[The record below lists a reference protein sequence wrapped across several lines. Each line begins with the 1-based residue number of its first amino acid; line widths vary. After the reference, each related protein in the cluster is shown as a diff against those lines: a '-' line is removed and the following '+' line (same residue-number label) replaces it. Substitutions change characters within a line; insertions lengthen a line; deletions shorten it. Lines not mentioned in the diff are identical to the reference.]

1 MHLLLEA
8 TKSNC
13 WVTICMKNVCGFIIM
28 QKVSD
33 TPARTN
39 ENFLEKT
46 NLPFAVVTIC
56 SLSSCILH
64 HFTHTG
70 NVNTGLGK
78 FVLPHFM
85 QLLNA
90 WEKN

>member
-39 ENFLEKT
+39 ETFLEKKKP
-46 NLPFAVVTIC
+46 NLPFTVVSIC
-56 SLSSCILH
+56 SLFSCTLH
-64 HFTHTG
+64 HFTT
-70 NVNTGLGK
+70 LGTS
-78 FVLPHFM
+78 VL
-85 QLLNA
+85 A
-90 WEKN
+90 WESFCRPMSCNS